1 MHRHLLI
8 ACALLLPAIA
18 LADGLPPRCHTE
30 ITSPLPGA
38 TAVSVHAVVRASN
51 PCQTQAPVFVDDL
64 GATIAAKLAP
74 DSTSAFA
81 FTVTPLAP
89 LAANRTYT
97 VTFADHLPC
106 DGPLGQTRFSTGGT
120 PGIRALGFQ
129 TSGDALVGLDV
140 SLTEPVLHAADLA
153 DGTTWVTATV
163 DGYALVPPIYADP
176 KKIDGLEFYYKPLAV
191 WPTLA
196 QTFHVRLHKGLQFA
210 SGVTLADDVE
220 VTVVPKDAPYGW
232 VVTGSRVDCALPD
245 VSTSAFGCSAQR
257 AGRARGLLGLV
268 ALALALLVRR
278 RGLRA

>member
-1 MHRHLLI
+1 MHHRLLI
-8 ACALLLPAIA
+8 ACALLAPT
-18 LADGLPPRCHTE
+18 LAHASGLPPRCHTE
-30 ITSPLPGA
+30 ITAPLSGA
-38 TAVSVHAVVRASN
+38 TAVALDAVIRGSSSCSN
-51 PCQTQAPVFVDDL
+51 VAPRFVDDL
-64 GATIAAKLAP
+64 GATIPATFTP
-74 DSTSAFA
+74 DATSLGG

-106 DGPLGQTRFSTGGT
+106 DGPLSQTRFTTGGT

-129 TSGDALVGLDV
+129 SSGDALVGLDV

-176 KKIDGLEFYYKPLAV
+176 KKVDGLEFYYKPLAV

-196 QTFHVRLHKGLQFA
+196 QTFHVRLHKGLPFA

-268 ALALALLVRR
+268 ALALGLLARR